1 MATVSEPVEVT
12 APPAFRRDHLAH
24 AWIGVKALSDAGDAL
39 WTIAL
44 AWTAVQVA
52 SPAVAG
58 LIVAAGTVPRAVI
71 LLFGGVIADRADARR
86 IMLAFNVL
94 RVGVLVAVAVWVLT
108 TPPSV
113 AVLLLAAIAFG
124 VCDAFYEP
132 SAGTIARQLVRAAD
146 LPAYGAAAQTA
157 SRLGTMGGAAI
168 GGFVVAHAGLAAS
181 ASVNALTFTVVVA
194 FIAIWLRPRF
204 RLARAEKESALRGI
218 ARGFTHLSVNPTT
231 RTLVI
236 ALSGLNLAVGPAI
249 GLGLALRAHDEG
261 WGAQAVG
268 LFEALLGVGAALGSV
283 SVAKWRPRHEARA
296 GFRGA
301 GSARG
306 RHRGARV
313 RSGLDRRCSR
323 VRDRCDRGIR
333 LGAAQRHLLSDR
345 RHGLPRPDGR
355 AHAPRR
361 RLSDAAR
368 DGRLRRSRIG
378 NDRRG
383 AVRTLRGRD
392 DGPDDPAVEEP
403 DVPHPVLESPALRGR
418 NKKASGEPEAFSV
431 V

>member
-1 MATVSEPVEVT
+1 V
-12 APPAFRRDHLAH
+12 H

-71 LLFGGVIADRADARR
+71 LLFGGVIADRADPRR
-86 IMLAFNVL
+86 IMLVFNVL
-94 RVGVLVAVAVWVLT
+94 RVGVLVAVALWVLA
-108 TPPSV
+108 TPPTVS
-113 AVLLLAAIAFG
+113 VLLFAAIAFG

-146 LPAYGAAAQTA
+146 LPSYGAAAQTA

-168 GGFVVAHAGLAAS
+168 GGFIVAHAGLAGS
-181 ASVNALTFTVVVA
+181 ASVNALTFTLVVA

-218 ARGFTHLSVNPTT
+218 ARGFAHLAENPTT

-249 GLGLALRAHDEG
+249 GIGLALRAHAEG

-268 LFEALLGVGAALGSV
+268 LFEALLGLGAALGAI
-283 SVAKWRPRHEARA
+283 SVAKWRPSHEARGGFRALVLQGAGIIALGIGPAWSVAVAAFVIGATAGYASVLLSATFSATVDTAYLGRMSSLTRLGDDCLMPLAMA
-296 GFRGA
+296 GFGA
-301 GSARG
+301 LASSTALWVPFALFG
-306 RHRGARV
+306 GAMMALMILPLSN
-313 RSGLDRRCSR
+313 RSFRS
-323 VRDRCDRGIR
+323 
-333 LGAAQRHLLSDR
+333 LS
-345 RHGLPRPDGR
+345 
-355 AHAPRR
+355 
-361 RLSDAAR
+361 
-368 DGRLRRSRIG
+368 LR
-378 NDRRG
+378 
-383 AVRTLRGRD
+383 
-392 DGPDDPAVEEP
+392 PAV
-403 DVPHPVLESPALRGR
+403 
-418 NKKASGEPEAFSV
+418 
-431 V
+431 